1 MQGMSNS
8 SKIVGFDATIPTN
21 ASTGNHS
28 IFASINASRN
38 ANAYSE
44 TTFTEIAVRSPP
56 NSILQQI
63 DWDAVWILFLVYPI
77 PGVVLKVIYLS
88 LR

>member
-1 MQGMSNS
+1 MN

-28 IFASINASRN
+28 IFASINATRI

-44 TTFTEIAVRSPP
+44 TTFTEIAVRSPCKSDFAA
-56 NSILQQI
+56 NRLGCCMDFVLGLSNTRCSFESY
-63 DWDAVWILFLVYPI
+63 LFVFEMRPT
-77 PGVVLKVIYLS
+77 
-88 LR
+88 R

>member
-1 MQGMSNS
+1 MPNS
-8 SKIVGFDATIPTN
+8 SKIVGFDATIPTS

-28 IFASINASRN
+28 IFASINATRN

-44 TTFTEIAVRSPP
+44 TTFTEIAVRSPSKFDFAA
-56 NSILQQI
+56 NRLGCCM
-63 DWDAVWILFLVYPI
+63 DLFLVYPI

-88 LR
+88 LK